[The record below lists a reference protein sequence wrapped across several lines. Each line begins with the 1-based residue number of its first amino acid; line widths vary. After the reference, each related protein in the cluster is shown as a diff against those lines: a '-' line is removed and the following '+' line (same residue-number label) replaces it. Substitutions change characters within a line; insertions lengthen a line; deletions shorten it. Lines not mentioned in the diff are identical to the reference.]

1 MNAALSL
8 VVQQLGIGAC
18 PHCLTCEQRLC
29 PNPWIHVATAMCP
42 GCEARLD
49 YCGEHVEDCPAV
61 AIARLSVA
69 CKATGVMRNQTEVQA
84 HVQAYKER
92 RDQFVGVE
100 DLDETPVGLAVDA
113 YGDLIQLESDDRVS
127 GGYAEYSD
135 TESD

>member
-1 MNAALSL
+1 MTAALSL

-18 PHCLTCEQRLC
+18 PRCLPCEQRLC
-29 PNPWIHVATAMCP
+29 PNPWMHMATAMCP

-49 YCGEHVEDCPAV
+49 YCGDHAEDCPAV

-92 RDQFVGVE
+92 QDQFVDV
-100 DLDETPVGLAVDA
+100 DDETSAELAAMADA
-113 YGDLIQLESDDRVS
+113 YGLA
-127 GGYAEYSD
+127 GGYDSE
-135 TESD
+135 

>member
-29 PNPWIHVATAMCP
+29 PNPWSHVATAVCH

-49 YCGEHVEDCPAV
+49 YCGDHAEECPAV
-61 AIARLSVA
+61 AIARLSVV
-69 CKATGVMRNQTEVQA
+69 CKATGAMRSQAEVQVHVQA
-84 HVQAYKER
+84 HKAR

-100 DLDETPVGLAVDA
+100 MPAEMDDA
-113 YGDLIQLESDDRVS
+113 YGLMFGVSDE
-127 GGYAEYSD
+127 GYAEYSD